1 MTTQPNTER
10 QQRRR
15 AALAAG
21 LTHIRVWATPDNKA
35 AIIDAK
41 ELGEQIIDDALKNKN
56 ND

>member
-1 MTTQPNTER
+1 VTSLPSTPR

-15 AALAAG
+15 AALASG

-41 ELGEQIIDDALKNKN
+41 ELGERIIDEALSSKE
-56 ND
+56 